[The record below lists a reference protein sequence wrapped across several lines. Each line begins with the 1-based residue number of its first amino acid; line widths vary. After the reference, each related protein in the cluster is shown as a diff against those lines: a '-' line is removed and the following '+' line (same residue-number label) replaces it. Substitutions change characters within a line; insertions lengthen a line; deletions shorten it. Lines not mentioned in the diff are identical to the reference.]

1 MKTIE
6 YQMEKEM
13 FNAII
18 RDRKGA
24 DKKIN
29 PHKYVIDMINNE
41 YGLLGTVSKII
52 LK

>member
-1 MKTIE
+1 MDTIE
-6 YQMEKEM
+6 YQMEREM

-18 RDRKGA
+18 KDRKGA